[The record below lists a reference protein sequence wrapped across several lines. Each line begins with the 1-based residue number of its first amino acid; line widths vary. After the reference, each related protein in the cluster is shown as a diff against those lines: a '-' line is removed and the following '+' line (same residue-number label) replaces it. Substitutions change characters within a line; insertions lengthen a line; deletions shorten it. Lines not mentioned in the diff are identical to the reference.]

1 MFSHLGAV
9 LLASGALVLLSTVH
23 SISTEVAHPQA
34 SIMLMPGSS
43 PALGAHSAHARAVTG
58 ASVRAIAIGY

>member
-34 SIMLMPGSS
+34 AIMLMPAAA
-43 PALGAHSAHARAVTG
+43 PASRAHAIANAPV
-58 ASVRAIAIGY
+58 SAIAIGY

>member
-23 SISTEVAHPQA
+23 SISTQAPHPQA
-34 SIMLMPGSS
+34 SIILV
-43 PALGAHSAHARAVTG
+43 PASTPASRTHAITNAP
-58 ASVRAIAIGY
+58 VRVIAIGY

>member
-23 SISTEVAHPQA
+23 SISTQPAHPQA
-34 SIMLMPGSS
+34 SIMLVPASGAAQGPAPRVQAMPD
-43 PALGAHSAHARAVTG
+43 T
-58 ASVRAIAIGY
+58 SVRAIAIGY

>member
-9 LLASGALVLLSTVH
+9 LLASGALILLSTVH

-34 SIMLMPGSS
+34 TIMLVPGSA
-43 PALGAHSAHARAVTG
+43 PALQVHATANTPVN
-58 ASVRAIAIGY
+58 AIAIGY